1 MFPVDRNI
9 FIALG
14 SNMGDREGNLL
25 RAIAAIGKLPDT
37 KITALSSFYLTEPVG
52 NSDQDDFCNAVIRA
66 ESLLEPGDLL
76 QELLR
81 IETVQFGRK
90 RDIHWGPRRMDLDL
104 LFYGE
109 TVINEPPGL
118 IIPHPRLHMRRFVLE
133 PLAEIAPEFTHPV
146 MGMNVIQ
153 LLQELPVAERVTKL

>member
-1 MFPVDRNI
+1 MFQVNRNI

-25 RAIAAIGKLPDT
+25 QGIAAIGKLTDT

-52 NSDQDDFCNAVIRA
+52 NACQDDFCNAVIRV
-66 ESLLEPGDLL
+66 ESLLTTEKLL

-81 IETVQFGRK
+81 IETGQFGRT
-90 RDIHWGPRRMDLDL
+90 RDMHWGPRRMDLDL

-118 IIPHPRLHMRRFVLE
+118 IIPHPRLHVRRFVLE
-133 PLAEIAPEFTHPV
+133 PLAEIAPEFTHPL
-146 MGMNVIQ
+146 MGMTVKQ
-153 LLQELPVAERVTKL
+153 LLHELPVAERVTKL